1 MARPLVLACAVLACA
16 SLAHADSPAP
26 PALAAALAEAR
37 DHLKAN
43 RPADAVEALERHL
56 TTADGNR
63 EFRELL
69 RDAYA
74 AELAR
79 LQTTAADPRRVA
91 DLRTKLTLLGPAP
104 VAEPTAPPPP
114 VLPNAEPKPAGP
126 DPLETLRKAALLFQE
141 ARAELIAQPKQEPR
155 KFGLA
160 ARLFAAAFAE
170 RTEMTPEQLAAW
182 AYCRVRLAA
191 DSLNHNGDPTA
202 VAAEVEDALKLAPSN
217 AGLQKVGSDLIAVA
231 RQRGAKAVPVSAPA
245 SDSAADGWDVVET
258 PSFRVKFTGRRAAA
272 EAVARA
278 AEAKR
283 DAIFARWSGPPGG
296 AWGPMC
302 DVTLHPTADAFAR
315 ATSQPAAG
323 TGRAVVQLADG
334 RAVERRID
342 LRADDPTLADDA
354 LPRELTAVVL
364 ADLFWEKAPP
374 RWAEVGMAVLAE
386 SPAEVERY
394 RRTAAKCADRGELP
408 TAAAIL
414 EAATPPA
421 DRATGYAVGSVS
433 LVEFLVRWKGE
444 KAFTTFVRDA
454 QRYGLPSALKRQYGV
469 ADARELEAAW
479 KRGERT
485 AARGQAP

>member
-1 MARPLVLACAVLACA
+1 MARPFVLACAVLACA
-16 SLAHADSPAP
+16 PLAHADSPAP

-43 RPADAVEALERHL
+43 RPADAVETLERHL

-63 EFRELL
+63 EFRDLL

-79 LQTTAADPRRVA
+79 LQSTAADPRRVA

-104 VAEPTAPPPP
+104 VSEQPAPPPP
-114 VLPNAEPKPAGP
+114 PVVPQAEPKPTGP
-126 DPLETLRKAALLFQE
+126 DPLETLQKAALLFQE
-141 ARAELIAQPKQEPR
+141 AKAELTARPKDEPR

-160 ARLFAAAFAE
+160 ARLFAAAFAN
-170 RTEMTPEQLAAW
+170 RTEMTQDQLAAW

-217 AGLQKVGSDLIAVA
+217 AGLQKVGADLIAAA
-231 RQRGAKAVPVSAPA
+231 RQRGAKAVPASAPL
-245 SDSAADGWDVVET
+245 ADGWDVVET
-258 PSFRVKFTGRRAAA
+258 PSFRVKYTGRRAVA
-272 EAVARA
+272 EAVAKA

-283 DAIFARWSGPPGG
+283 EAIFAKWSGPPGG
-296 AWGPMC
+296 AWGPKC
-302 DVTLHPTADAFAR
+302 EVTLHPTADAFGR
-315 ATSQPAAG
+315 ATNQPAAG
-323 TGRAVVQLADG
+323 TGRAVVQLTDG
-334 RAVERRID
+334 RPVERRID

-354 LPRELTAVVL
+354 LPRELTTVVL

-394 RRTAAKCADRGELP
+394 RRTLAKCADRGELP
-408 TAAAIL
+408 SVAAIL
-414 EAATPPA
+414 EAAAPPA

-454 QRYGLPSALKRQYGV
+454 QRYGLASALKRQYGV
-469 ADARELEAAW
+469 SDARELEAAW
-479 KRGERT
+479 KRGGLT

>member
-1 MARPLVLACAVLACA
+1 MALRSAVLACAVLAYAA
-16 SLAHADSPAP
+16 SLKADP

-43 RPADAVEALERHL
+43 RPADAVDALERHL

-63 EFRELL
+63 EFRDLL
-69 RDAYA
+69 REAYA

-91 DLRTKLTLLGPAP
+91 DLRTKLTLLGPTSAP
-104 VAEPTAPPPP
+104 EPPAPPPP
-114 VLPNAEPKPAGP
+114 AVVPAAEPKATGP

-141 ARAELIAQPKQEPR
+141 ARAELTARPKDEPK

-160 ARLFAAAFAE
+160 ARLFAAAFAD
-170 RTEMTPEQLAAW
+170 RVEMTPDQLAAW

-191 DSLNHNGDPTA
+191 DSLNHNGDPAA

-217 AGLQKVGSDLIAVA
+217 AGLQKVGTDLIATA
-231 RQRGAKAVPVSAPA
+231 RARGGKNPSAAAPL
-245 SDSAADGWDVVET
+245 ADGWDVVET
-258 PSFRVKFTGRRAAA
+258 PSFRVKFAGRRALA
-272 EAVARA
+272 EAVAKA

-296 AWGPMC
+296 AWGPKC
-302 DVTLHPTADAFAR
+302 EVTLHPTADALAR
-315 ATSQPAAG
+315 ATNQPAAG
-323 TGRAVVQLADG
+323 TGRAVVRLTDG

-342 LRADDPTLADDA
+342 LRADDPTLTDDA
-354 LPRELTAVVL
+354 LPRELTTVVL

-374 RWAEVGMAVLAE
+374 KWTEVGMAVLAE

-394 RRTAAKCADRGELP
+394 KRTLARCADRGELLP
-408 TAAAIL
+408 VSAIL
-414 EAATPPA
+414 ETATPSA
-421 DRATGYAVGSVS
+421 DKVTGFTVGSVS
-433 LVEFLVRWKGE
+433 LVDFLVRWKGE

-454 QRYGLPSALKRQYGV
+454 QRYGLTSALKRQYGV

-479 KRGERT
+479 KRSELAT
-485 AARGQAP
+485 ARGQAQ